1 MTDFSAVFMQ
11 DIFFNCKTQ
20 NKLIPWR
27 AQKVLGL
34 GTGSM
39 HYGLLLY
46 SNYPFPS
53 ASLLLL
59 GRLSQELMA
68 LLKARVVPIKT
79 LASALPS
86 AQSES
91 LFLLSKGTGKK
102 FFARQD
108 QITNVSRPGW
118 LLHVC
123 WVAAGRCGDGDTCVG
138 PGTSSQAAIRTGCEM
153 PHQVFDIS
161 AMFVSARTI

>member
-11 DIFFNCKTQ
+11 NIFFNCKTQ

-108 QITNVSRPGW
+108 QITNVSSPGW

-138 PGTSSQAAIRTGCEM
+138 PGTSSQAAIRTGCET